1 MIHTEHLTI
10 MATGGEARQKGVEE
24 LEKEVTCPVCHDH
37 FQEPKILPC
46 LHYYCKACVQRL
58 AWRAGANQPFPCPEC
73 RTDTFLP
80 QDDPDQLPTAFF
92 VNRMKEV
99 HAKLEKVE
107 GKVEAK
113 CEQCC
118 GGVATA
124 FCRHCMDFICADC
137 VKSHQR
143 LKVYAGHEVSS
154 LEDLKEGGARAIVA
168 KLPPPPIC
176 KVHEE
181 QVKIYCYDCKSLI
194 CRDCVMKD
202 HKEHEYEFVKKAAPE
217 TKKKLT
223 EQLVPLNEIQVGVR
237 DTVKNV
243 EETKS
248 EIAAMGGSMITSI
261 KQSFQELRDILDKRE
276 RELLAETAAIVE
288 QKTNRLDVQQ
298 KKLEMCSGTIQSL
311 VEFVE
316 RSIENSTDEELMSI
330 HAQMMSRIREET
342 ERQRQAGADLE
353 PVEKADRVVVVKC
366 ADALKRQ
373 CRENASIIALPVN
386 ITMENTEAVMGER
399 SKLVLRLTTDDGQP
413 FKKLHSTK
421 VILTSKVDGSH
432 IDVKMIR
439 GKQNIYQIEFTPT
452 VRGRHQLEVIYND
465 APVLKGPVQIFVKIP
480 PTQLGKPVRS
490 IDVDE
495 GVNFVAFNS
504 SEKLL
509 IITGEEIVAFDKSGE
524 KLYSIKNEALADL
537 MGVAVDGDNIYVT
550 DYDNQCLLKFDKTGK
565 LLKSVGQSGSGEGE
579 FNRPYGITVVGD
591 QVFVCDHSNHRL
603 QVFTSDLVFVRQIG
617 SEGSGKG
624 EFDGPFD
631 ITHDEEGNLYVTDCG
646 NDRVQ
651 VFNTQ
656 GKFLRLLTTKGDITT
671 PTGICIS
678 GELVYVSQGK
688 KNGQL
693 FLYHKNGHKI
703 CSFTCESG
711 DSGVWGIT
719 IDQDGFIYACD
730 VDNNNVIIF

>member
-1 MIHTEHLTI
+1 

-37 FQEPKILPC
+37 FEEPKILPC
-46 LHYYCKACVQRL
+46 LHYYCKACVQKL

-124 FCRHCMDFICADC
+124 FCHHCMDFICADC
-137 VKSHQR
+137 VKCHKR
-143 LKVYAGHEVSS
+143 LKPFDGHEVLS
-154 LEDLKEGGARAIVA
+154 LEDLKDGGARAIVA
-168 KLPPPPIC
+168 KLPPPPTC

-181 QVKIYCYDCKSLI
+181 QAKIYCYDCKSLI
-194 CRDCVMKD
+194 CRDCVVKD
-202 HKEHEYEFVKKAAPE
+202 HKEHEYEFVKNAAPE
-217 TKKKLT
+217 TNKKLT

-237 DTVKNV
+237 NAVKNV

-248 EIAAMGGSMITSI
+248 EIAAMGGTMITSI

-276 RELLAETAAIVE
+276 RELLAETAAVVE

-316 RSIENSTDEELMSI
+316 RNIENSTDEELMSI
-330 HAQMMSRIREET
+330 HTQMMSRIREET
-342 ERQRQAGADLE
+342 ERHRQAGADLE

-366 ADALKRQ
+366 ADALKKQ
-373 CRENASIIALPVN
+373 SQENASIIALPVN
-386 ITMENTEAVMGER
+386 ITMENTEAVVGQR

-413 FKKLHSTK
+413 FKNLHSAK
-421 VILTSKVDGSH
+421 VIVTSKVDGSH
-432 IDVKMIR
+432 VDAKMIR
-439 GKQNIYQIEFTPT
+439 GKRNSYQIEFTPT

-490 IDVDE
+490 IDVED

-504 SEKLL
+504 SEELL
-509 IITGEEIVAFDKSGE
+509 VTTAAEIVALDKSGK
-524 KLYSIKNEALADL
+524 KLYSIENEALVAPI
-537 MGVAVDGDNIYVT
+537 GIAVDEDNIYVT
-550 DYDNQCLLKFDKTGK
+550 DTDYHCLLRLDKSGK
-565 LLKSVGQSGSGEGE
+565 LLKSVGQKGSEVE
-579 FNRPYGITVVGD
+579 FDTPYGITVVGD
-591 QVFVCDHSNHRL
+591 EVFVCDWLNDRL

-617 SEGSGKG
+617 SQGRGKG

-631 ITHDEEGNLYVTDCG
+631 ITHDEEGNLYVTDYG

-656 GKFLRLLTTKGDITT
+656 GKFLRFLTAKGDIAD

-678 GELVYVSQGK
+678 GELVCISQEK
-688 KNGQL
+688 ENGQL
-693 FLYHKNGHKI
+693 FLYHKNGHKV
-703 CSFTCESG
+703 CSFICKSG
-711 DSGVWGIT
+711 AVCIWGIA

-730 VDNNNVIIF
+730 VNKNKVIIF

>member
-46 LHYYCKACVQRL
+46 LHYYCKACVQKL

-113 CEQCC
+113 CEMCS

-124 FCRHCMDFICADC
+124 FCRQCAEFICDKC
-137 VKSHQR
+137 TESHQR
-143 LKVYAGHEVSS
+143 MKVFSGHKVSTLEELK
-154 LEDLKEGGARAIVA
+154 LGGASDIVV
-168 KLPPPPIC
+168 KSTPPPTC

-181 QVKIYCYDCKSLI
+181 QAKIYCYDCKSLI
-194 CRDCVMKD
+194 CRDCVVKD

-223 EQLVPLNEIQVGVR
+223 DQLVPLNEIQVGVR
-237 DTVKNV
+237 NAVKNL

-276 RELLAETAAIVE
+276 RELLAETAAVVE
-288 QKTNRLDVQQ
+288 QKTNRLNVQQ

-316 RSIENSTDEELMSI
+316 RNIENLTDEELMSI
-330 HAQMMSRIREET
+330 HTQMMSRIREET

-353 PVEKADRVVVVKC
+353 PVEKADRVVVVEC
-366 ADALKRQ
+366 VDALKKQ
-373 CRENASIIALPVN
+373 CEENASIIALPVN
-386 ITMENTEAVMGER
+386 ITMENTKAVVGQR
-399 SKLVLRLTTDDGQP
+399 SQLVFRLTTDDGQP
-413 FKKLHSTK
+413 FNKLHSAK
-421 VILTSKVDGSH
+421 VIVTSKVDGSR
-432 IDVKMIR
+432 IDGKMIR
-439 GKQNIYQIEFTPT
+439 RQRNSYQIEFTPT

-465 APVLKGPVQIFVKIP
+465 ALVLKRPVQIFVKIP
-480 PTQLGKPVRS
+480 PTQLCKPIKSIDIGKP
-490 IDVDE
+490 
-495 GVNFVAFNS
+495 VNFVAINS
-504 SEKLL
+504 SEELL
-509 IITGEEIVAFDKSGE
+509 VTTDEEILAFDKSGN
-524 KLYSIKNEALADL
+524 KLYSIKSEALVDP
-537 MGVAVDGDNIYVT
+537 MGIAVDGDTIYIA
-550 DYDNQCLLKFDKTGK
+550 DYDNGCLLKFDKTGK
-565 LLKSVGQSGSGEGE
+565 LLKSVGQEEIGEGE
-579 FNRPYGITVVGD
+579 FCGLYGITVVGD
-591 QVFVCDHSNHRL
+591 QVFVCDGLNSRVY
-603 QVFTSDLVFVRQIG
+603 VFTSDLVFLRQIG
-617 SEGSGKG
+617 AEGSGNGQFKN
-624 EFDGPFD
+624 PVD
-631 ITHDEEGNLYVTDCG
+631 ITHDKEGNLYVTD
-646 NDRVQ
+646 NEHNRVQ

-656 GKFLRLLTTKGDITT
+656 GKFLRFLVNQGEIAT
-671 PTGICIS
+671 PAGICIS
-678 GELVYVSQGK
+678 GELVYVSQKGRK
-688 KNGQL
+688 MDN
-693 FLYHKNGHKI
+693 
-703 CSFTCESG
+703 SFYVTKTATKFAHLH
-711 DSGVWGIT
+711 VR
-719 IDQDGFIYACD
+719 
-730 VDNNNVIIF
+730 VV

>member
-1 MIHTEHLTI
+1 
-10 MATGGEARQKGVEE
+10 MATGEARQKGVEE

-46 LHYYCKACVQRL
+46 LHYYCKACIEKL

-80 QDDPDQLPTAFF
+80 QDDPDQLLTAFF

-137 VKSHQR
+137 VKCHKR

-154 LEDLKEGGARAIVA
+154 LEDLKEGGAREIVA
-168 KLPPPPIC
+168 KLPPPPTC

-181 QVKIYCYDCKSLI
+181 QAKIYCYDCKSLI
-194 CRDCVMKD
+194 CRDCVVKD

-217 TKKKLT
+217 TKKNLT
-223 EQLVPLNEIQVGVR
+223 EKLLPLNEIQVGVR
-237 DTVKNV
+237 NAIKNV

-261 KQSFQELRDILDKRE
+261 KQSFQELRDILDKQE
-276 RELLAETAAIVE
+276 RELLAETAATVE

-311 VEFVE
+311 IEFVE
-316 RSIENSTDEELMSI
+316 RNIENSTEEELMSI
-330 HAQMMSRIREET
+330 HTQMMSRIREET

-353 PVEKADRVVVVKC
+353 PIEEADKEVIC
-366 ADALKRQ
+366 DFTDDLKKLCHLR
-373 CRENASIIALPVN
+373 AKLATKSAY
-386 ITMENTEAVMGER
+386 ITMENTETVVGQR
-399 SKLVLRLTTDDGQP
+399 SRLGFQLTTYDGQP
-413 FKKLHSTK
+413 LKKLHSAK
-421 VILTSKVDGSH
+421 FILTSKVDGSQVDAKIIH
-432 IDVKMIR
+432 R
-439 GKQNIYQIEFTPT
+439 QQNSYQIEFTPT

-490 IDVDE
+490 IDV
-495 GVNFVAFNS
+495 GKKVKFVAFVS
-504 SEKLL
+504 SEELL
-509 IITGEEIVAFDKSGE
+509 VTTSEGILAFDKSGK
-524 KLYSIKNEALADL
+524 KLYSITNEKLAKPRGL
-537 MGVAVDGDNIYVT
+537 AVDENNIYVA
-550 DYDNQCLLKFDKTGK
+550 DGDSYCLMKFDKTGK
-565 LLKSVGQSGSGEGE
+565 LLKSVGQKGSGEGE
-579 FNRPYGITVVGD
+579 FDVPYGVTVVGD
-591 QVFVCDHSNHRL
+591 QVFVCDCMNDRV
-603 QVFTSDLVFVRQIG
+603 QVFTSDLLFVQQIG
-617 SEGSGKG
+617 SEGCGNGQFKR
-624 EFDGPFD
+624 PFD
-631 ITHDEEGNLYVTDCG
+631 ITHDEEGNLYVTDFG
-646 NDRVQ
+646 NNRIK

-656 GKFLRLLTTKGDITT
+656 GKFLHFLVNQGDISK

-678 GELVYVSQGK
+678 GELVCVSQEK
-688 KNGQL
+688 KEKDGQL
-693 FLYHKNGHKI
+693 FLYHRNCHRV
-703 CSFTCESG
+703 CSFTSH
-711 DSGVWGIT
+711 SVFKSIWGIA

-730 VDNNNVIIF
+730 LNKSEVTIF

>member
-1 MIHTEHLTI
+1 

-46 LHYYCKACVQRL
+46 LHYYCKACVQKL

-92 VNRMKEV
+92 VNRMIEV

-107 GKVEAK
+107 GKMEAK

-143 LKVYAGHEVSS
+143 LKVFAGHEVSS
-154 LEDLKEGGARAIVA
+154 LEDLKEGGARAIAA
-168 KLPPPPIC
+168 KLPPPPTC

-181 QVKIYCYDCKSLI
+181 QAKIYCYDCKSLI
-194 CRDCVMKD
+194 CRDCVVKD

-237 DTVKNV
+237 NAVKNV
-243 EETKS
+243 KETKS
-248 EIAAMGGSMITSI
+248 EMATMGGSMITSI

-276 RELLAETAAIVE
+276 RELLAEAAAVVE

-316 RSIENSTDEELMSI
+316 RNIENSTDEELMSI
-330 HAQMMSRIREET
+330 HTQMMSRIREET

-366 ADALKRQ
+366 ADPLKRQ

-386 ITMENTEAVMGER
+386 FTMENTEAVVGQS

-413 FKKLHSTK
+413 FKKLHNTK
-421 VILTSKVDGSH
+421 VIVTSKVDGSH
-432 IDVKMIR
+432 IDAKMIR
-439 GKQNIYQIEFTPT
+439 GKQNSYQIEFTPT

-480 PTQLGKPVRS
+480 PTQLGKPIKS
-490 IDVDE
+490 IDI
-495 GVNFVAFNS
+495 GRSVNFVAINS
-504 SEKLL
+504 SEELL
-509 IITGEEIVAFDKSGE
+509 VTTDEEIIAFDKSSE
-524 KLYSIKNEALADL
+524 KLYSIKNEALAKPR
-537 MGVAVDGDNIYVT
+537 GIAVDGDNIYIT
-550 DYDNQCLLKFDKTGK
+550 DFNNSCLLKFAKTGK
-565 LLKSVGQSGSGEGE
+565 LLKSVGREGSGEGE
-579 FNRPYGITVVGD
+579 FYGPYGITVVGD
-591 QVFVCDHSNHRL
+591 QVFVCDYLNHRV

-617 SEGSGKG
+617 SRGSGNG
-624 EFDGPFD
+624 QFNGPFD
-631 ITHDEEGNLYVTDCG
+631 ITHDEEGNLYVTDHG

-656 GKFLRLLTTKGDITT
+656 GRFHHFLTTKGDITR
-671 PTGICIS
+671 PRGICIN
-678 GELVYVSQGK
+678 GELVCVSQEK

-693 FLYHKNGHKI
+693 FLYHKNGHKV

-711 DSGVWGIT
+711 YSGIWGIA
-719 IDQDGFIYACD
+719 IDQDGFIYVCN
-730 VDNNNVIIF
+730 VNKNIVIIF

>member
-1 MIHTEHLTI
+1 

-46 LHYYCKACVQRL
+46 LHYYCKACVQKL

-80 QDDPDQLPTAFF
+80 QDDPDQLPTALF
-92 VNRMKEV
+92 VNRMKDV

-137 VKSHQR
+137 VKCHNR

-168 KLPPPPIC
+168 KLPPPPTC
-176 KVHEE
+176 KIHEE
-181 QVKIYCYDCKSLI
+181 QAKIYCYDCKSLI
-194 CRDCVMKD
+194 CRDCVVKD

-243 EETKS
+243 EETKC
-248 EIAAMGGSMITSI
+248 EITAMGGSMITSI
-261 KQSFQELRDILDKRE
+261 KRSFQELRDILDKRE

-311 VEFVE
+311 IEFVE
-316 RSIENSTDEELMSI
+316 RNIENSTDEELMSI
-330 HAQMMSRIREET
+330 HTQIMSRIREET

-353 PVEKADRVVVVKC
+353 PVEEADKEVICDC
-366 ADALKRQ
+366 ADDLKKLCQLR
-373 CRENASIIALPVN
+373 AKLATKSVH
-386 ITMENTEAVMGER
+386 ITMENTEAVVGQR
-399 SKLVLRLTTDDGQP
+399 SQWGFRLTTDDGHP
-413 FKKLHSTK
+413 LKKLHSTK
-421 VILTSKVDGSH
+421 VILTSKVDGSR
-432 IDVKMIR
+432 IDAKIIC
-439 GKQNIYQIEFTPT
+439 GQQNSYQTEFTPT

-490 IDVDE
+490 IDVE
-495 GVNFVAFNS
+495 GGVNFAAFNS
-504 SEKLL
+504 SQELL
-509 IITGEEIVAFDKSGE
+509 VTTGEEVVAFDKSSE
-524 KLYSIKNEALADL
+524 KLYSIKNEALAEPT
-537 MGVAVDGDNIYVT
+537 GIAVDGDNIYVT
-550 DYDNQCLLKFDKTGK
+550 DYDNNCLLKFDKTGK
-565 LLKSVGQSGSGEGE
+565 LLKSVGQEGSGEGE
-579 FNRPYGITVVGD
+579 FDRLYGITVVGG
-591 QVFVCDHSNHRL
+591 QVFVCDYWNHRV

-617 SEGSGKG
+617 SEGSGNGQFKY
-624 EFDGPFD
+624 PFD
-631 ITHDEEGNLYVTDCG
+631 ITHDEKGNLYVTDYG
-646 NDRVQ
+646 NHCVQ

-656 GKFLRLLTTKGDITT
+656 GNFLRFLANQGDISKLH
-671 PTGICIS
+671 GICIS
-678 GELVYVSQGK
+678 GDLVYVSQGK
-688 KNGQL
+688 ENGQI
-693 FLYHKNGHKI
+693 FLYHKNGHKV

-711 DSGVWGIT
+711 QSGMWGVA
-719 IDQDGFIYACD
+719 IDQDGFIYVCNATKNK
-730 VDNNNVIIF
+730 VTLF

>member
-1 MIHTEHLTI
+1 
-10 MATGGEARQKGVEE
+10 MATGGETIQKGVEE

-46 LHYYCKACVQRL
+46 LHYYCKACVQKL

-99 HAKLEKVE
+99 HTKLEKVE

-137 VKSHQR
+137 VKCHKR
-143 LKVYAGHEVSS
+143 LKPFAGHEVSS
-154 LEDLKEGGARAIVA
+154 LEDLKEGGAREIVA
-168 KLPPPPIC
+168 MLPPPPTC
-176 KVHEE
+176 TVHEE
-181 QVKIYCYDCKSLI
+181 QAKIYCYDCKSLI
-194 CRDCVMKD
+194 CRDCVVKD

-217 TKKKLT
+217 TRKNLT
-223 EQLVPLNEIQVGVR
+223 EQLVPLNEILVSVR
-237 DTVKNV
+237 NSVKNV

-276 RELLAETAAIVE
+276 RELLAETASVVE

-298 KKLEMCSGTIQSL
+298 KKLEMCSGSIQSL
-311 VEFVE
+311 VEFVV
-316 RSIENSTDEELMSI
+316 RNIENSTDEELMSI
-330 HAQMMSRIREET
+330 HTQMMSRIREET

-353 PVEKADRVVVVKC
+353 PVEEADKEVVC
-366 ADALKRQ
+366 DFTDDLKKLCQLR
-373 CRENASIIALPVN
+373 AKLSTKSVY
-386 ITMENTEAVMGER
+386 ITMENTEAVVGQR
-399 SKLVLRLTTDDGQP
+399 SQWAFRLTTDDGLP

-421 VILTSKVDGSH
+421 VILTSKVDGSC
-432 IDVKMIR
+432 IDAKIVR
-439 GKQNIYQIEFTPT
+439 GQQNSYQIEFTPT

-480 PTQLGKPVRS
+480 PTKLGKPIKS
-490 IDVDE
+490 IDI
-495 GVNFVAFNS
+495 GLSVNFVAINS
-504 SEKLL
+504 SEELL
-509 IITGEEIVAFDKSGE
+509 VTTDEEIIAFDKSGE
-524 KLYSIKNEALADL
+524 KLYSIKNEALASPV
-537 MGVAVDGDNIYVT
+537 GIAVDGDNIYVT
-550 DYDNQCLLKFDKTGK
+550 DYDNNCLLKFDKTGK
-565 LLKSVGQSGSGEGE
+565 LLKSVGQAGSGEGE
-579 FNRPYGITVVGD
+579 FCGPYGITVVGD
-591 QVFVCDHSNHRL
+591 QVFVCDYLNNRV
-603 QVFTSDLVFVRQIG
+603 QEFTSDLVFVRRIG

-624 EFDGPFD
+624 QFEGPFD
-631 ITHDEEGNLYVTDCG
+631 ITHDEEGNLYVTDHG

-656 GKFLRLLTTKGDITT
+656 GKFLRFLTTKGYITA

-678 GELVYVSQGK
+678 GELVYISQEEE
-688 KNGQL
+688 NGQL
-693 FLYHKNGHKI
+693 FLYHKNGHKVFSFI
-703 CSFTCESG
+703 CVSG
-711 DSGVWGIT
+711 DDCICIWGIA
-719 IDQDGFIYACD
+719 IDQDGFIYAC
-730 VDNNNVIIF
+730 NVNKNEVTIF

>member
-1 MIHTEHLTI
+1 

-46 LHYYCKACVQRL
+46 LHYYCKACVQKL

-80 QDDPDQLPTAFF
+80 QYDPDQLPTAFF

-107 GKVEAK
+107 GNVEAK

-124 FCRHCMDFICADC
+124 FCRHCIDFICADC

-143 LKVYAGHEVSS
+143 LKVFAGHEVSS
-154 LEDLKEGGARAIVA
+154 LEDLKKGGARAIVA
-168 KLPPPPIC
+168 KLPPPPTC

-181 QVKIYCYDCKSLI
+181 QAKIYCYDCKSLI
-194 CRDCVMKD
+194 CRDCVVKD

-243 EETKS
+243 EETKY
-248 EIAAMGGSMITSI
+248 EITAMGGSMITSI
-261 KQSFQELRDILDKRE
+261 KRSFQELRDILDKRE
-276 RELLAETAAIVE
+276 RELLAETAAVVE

-311 VEFVE
+311 IEFVE
-316 RSIENSTDEELMSI
+316 RNIENSTDEELMSI
-330 HAQMMSRIREET
+330 HTQMMSHIREET

-353 PVEKADRVVVVKC
+353 PVEEADEEVIC
-366 ADALKRQ
+366 DFTDDLKKLCQLR
-373 CRENASIIALPVN
+373 AKLSTKSVY
-386 ITMENTEAVMGER
+386 ITMENTEAVVGQR
-399 SKLVLRLTTDDGQP
+399 SQLVFRLTDDDGQP

-421 VILTSKVDGSH
+421 VIVTSKVEGSR
-432 IDVKMIR
+432 IDAKMIR
-439 GKQNIYQIEFTPT
+439 GKRNSYQIEFTPT

-465 APVLKGPVQIFVKIP
+465 TPVLKGPVQIFVKIP
-480 PTQLGKPVRS
+480 PTQLGKPVKS

-495 GVNFVAFNS
+495 GVNFVAINS
-504 SEKLL
+504 SEELL
-509 IITGEEIVAFDKSGE
+509 VTTSGEIVALDKSGE
-524 KLYSIKNEALADL
+524 KLYSIKNDALVKPR
-537 MGVAVDGDNIYVT
+537 GIAVDGDNIYVT
-550 DYDNQCLLKFDKTGK
+550 DYGNNCLLKFDQTGK
-565 LLKSVGQSGSGEGE
+565 LLKSVGQTRGGEGE
-579 FNRPYGITVVGD
+579 FNQPYGITVLGG
-591 QVFVCDHSNHRL
+591 QVFVCDFLNHRL

-617 SEGSGKG
+617 SQGSGNGQLKR
-624 EFDGPFD
+624 PFD
-631 ITHDEEGNLYVTDCG
+631 ITHDEEGNLYVTDNG

-656 GKFLRLLTTKGDITT
+656 GKFLRFLTTQGDVTE

-678 GELVYVSQGK
+678 GELVYVTQRK

-693 FLYHKNGHKI
+693 FLYHKNGHKV
-703 CSFTCESG
+703 CSFTFESG
-711 DSGVWGIT
+711 YSGIWGIA
-719 IDQDGFIYACD
+719 IDQDGFIYAC
-730 VDNNNVIIF
+730 NVVKKVTIF

>member
-1 MIHTEHLTI
+1 

-46 LHYYCKACVQRL
+46 LHYYCKACVQKL

-154 LEDLKEGGARAIVA
+154 LEDLKEGEARAIVA
-168 KLPPPPIC
+168 KLPPPPTC
-176 KVHEE
+176 KVHDE
-181 QVKIYCYDCKSLI
+181 QAKIYCYDCKSLI
-194 CRDCVMKD
+194 CRDCVVKD

-237 DTVKNV
+237 NSVKNV

-276 RELLAETAAIVE
+276 RELLAETASVVE

-316 RSIENSTDEELMSI
+316 RNIENSTDEELMSI
-330 HAQMMSRIREET
+330 HTQMMSRIREET

-353 PVEKADRVVVVKC
+353 PVEEANKKVICDFAD
-366 ADALKRQ
+366 DLKKLCQLR
-373 CRENASIIALPVN
+373 AKLATKSVY
-386 ITMENTEAVMGER
+386 ITMENTEAVVGQR
-399 SKLVLRLTTDDGQP
+399 SQWAFRLTTDDGLP

-421 VILTSKVDGSH
+421 VILTSKVDGSR
-432 IDVKMIR
+432 IDAKIIC
-439 GKQNIYQIEFTPT
+439 GQQNSYQIEFTPT
-452 VRGRHQLEVIYND
+452 VRGRHQLEVTYND

-490 IDVDE
+490 IDVEE

-504 SEKLL
+504 SEELL
-509 IITGEEIVAFDKSGE
+509 VTTDKEIIAFDKSGE
-524 KLYSIKNEALADL
+524 KLYSIKNEALPSPR
-537 MGVAVDGDNIYVT
+537 GIAVDGDNIYVT
-550 DYDNQCLLKFDKTGK
+550 DADYHCLLKFDKTGK
-565 LLKSVGQSGSGEGE
+565 LLKSVGQKGSGEGE
-579 FNRPYGITVVGD
+579 FNQPYGITVVGD
-591 QVFVCDHSNHRL
+591 QVFVCDSSNNRV
-603 QVFTSDLVFVRQIG
+603 QVFTTDLVFVRQIG
-617 SEGSGKG
+617 SRGSGNG
-624 EFDGPFD
+624 QFNDPYD
-631 ITHDEEGNLYVTDCG
+631 ITHDEEGNLYVTDTENHC
-646 NDRVQ
+646 VQ

-656 GKFLRLLTTKGDITT
+656 GKFLRFLTTRGDIAY

-678 GELVYVSQGK
+678 GELVCVSQWK
-688 KNGQL
+688 ENRQL
-693 FLYHKNGHKI
+693 CLYHKSGHKVFSFI
-703 CSFTCESG
+703 CVSG
-711 DSGVWGIT
+711 DDGIFFIRGIA
-719 IDQDGFIYACD
+719 IDQDGFIYVC
-730 VDNNNVIIF
+730 NVVKNKVTIF

>member
-1 MIHTEHLTI
+1 

-24 LEKEVTCPVCHDH
+24 LEKEVTCSVCHDH

-46 LHYYCKACVQRL
+46 LHYYCKACVQKL
-58 AWRAGANQPFPCPEC
+58 AWRAGANQPFHCPEC

-92 VNRMKEV
+92 VNRMKDV

-107 GKVEAK
+107 GKVKAK

-137 VKSHQR
+137 VKSHKR

-154 LEDLKEGGARAIVA
+154 LEDLKKGGARAIVA

-181 QVKIYCYDCKSLI
+181 QAKIYCYDCKSLI
-194 CRDCVMKD
+194 CRDCVVKD

-217 TKKKLT
+217 TKKKLM

-237 DTVKNV
+237 NAVKNV

-261 KQSFQELRDILDKRE
+261 KQSFQKLRDILDKRE
-276 RELLAETAAIVE
+276 RELLAETASVVE

-316 RSIENSTDEELMSI
+316 RNIENSTDEELMSI

-373 CRENASIIALPVN
+373 CRENARIVALPVN
-386 ITMENTEAVMGER
+386 ITMENTEAVVGQR
-399 SKLVLRLTTDDGQP
+399 SQLSFRLTTDDGQP
-413 FKKLHSTK
+413 FNKLHSAK
-421 VILTSKVDGSH
+421 VILTSKVDGSR
-432 IDVKMIR
+432 DAKVIR
-439 GKQNIYQIEFTPT
+439 RQRNSYQIEFTPT

-465 APVLKGPVQIFVKIP
+465 TPVLKGPVQIFVKIP

-490 IDVDE
+490 IDVEE

-504 SEKLL
+504 SEELL
-509 IITGEEIVAFDKSGE
+509 VTTDKEILAFDKSGE
-524 KLYSIKNEALADL
+524 KLYCIKNEALVKPR
-537 MGVAVDGDNIYVT
+537 GIAVDGDNIYVI
-550 DYDNQCLLKFDKTGK
+550 DYVVSNHCLLKFDKTGK
-565 LLKSVGQSGSGEGE
+565 LLKSGGQTRGGEGE
-579 FNRPYGITVVGD
+579 LIGPCGVTVVGD
-591 QVFVCDHSNHRL
+591 QVFVCDCLNNRL

-617 SEGSGKG
+617 SEGSGNGQFKY
-624 EFDGPFD
+624 PFD
-631 ITHDEEGNLYVTDCG
+631 ITHDEEGNLYTTDCG

-656 GKFLRLLTTKGDITT
+656 GKFLRLLTTKGDITA
-671 PTGICIS
+671 PKGICIS
-678 GELVYVSQGK
+678 GELVYVSQK
-688 KNGQL
+688 EKNGQL
-693 FLYHKNGHKI
+693 FLYHKNGHKV

-711 DSGVWGIT
+711 ALGIWGIA
-719 IDQDGFIYACD
+719 IDQDGFIYACN
-730 VDNNNVIIF
+730 VRKNEVIIF

>member
-1 MIHTEHLTI
+1 
-10 MATGGEARQKGVEE
+10 MATGGKAKQKGVEE

-46 LHYYCKACVQRL
+46 LHYYCKACVQKL

-137 VKSHQR
+137 VKCHKR
-143 LKVYAGHEVSS
+143 LKPFAGHEVSS

-168 KLPPPPIC
+168 KLPPPPTC

-181 QVKIYCYDCKSLI
+181 QAKIYCYDCKSLI
-194 CRDCVMKD
+194 CRDCVVKD

-237 DTVKNV
+237 NAVKNV

-276 RELLAETAAIVE
+276 RELLAETAAVVE

-316 RSIENSTDEELMSI
+316 RNIENSTDEELMSI
-330 HAQMMSRIREET
+330 HTQMMSRIREET

-353 PVEKADRVVVVKC
+353 PVDKADRVVVVEC
-366 ADALKRQ
+366 VDAMKKQ
-373 CRENASIIALPVN
+373 CQENASIIALPVN
-386 ITMENTEAVMGER
+386 ITMENTEAVVGER

-413 FKKLHSTK
+413 FNKLHSDNKTATR
-421 VILTSKVDGSH
+421 LSS
-432 IDVKMIR
+432 
-439 GKQNIYQIEFTPT
+439 
-452 VRGRHQLEVIYND
+452 
-465 APVLKGPVQIFVKIP
+465 P
-480 PTQLGKPVRS
+480 PQ
-490 IDVDE
+490 
-495 GVNFVAFNS
+495 
-504 SEKLL
+504 
-509 IITGEEIVAFDKSGE
+509 
-524 KLYSIKNEALADL
+524 
-537 MGVAVDGDNIYVT
+537 
-550 DYDNQCLLKFDKTGK
+550 
-565 LLKSVGQSGSGEGE
+565 
-579 FNRPYGITVVGD
+579 
-591 QVFVCDHSNHRL
+591 
-603 QVFTSDLVFVRQIG
+603 
-617 SEGSGKG
+617 
-624 EFDGPFD
+624 
-631 ITHDEEGNLYVTDCG
+631 
-646 NDRVQ
+646 
-651 VFNTQ
+651 
-656 GKFLRLLTTKGDITT
+656 
-671 PTGICIS
+671 
-678 GELVYVSQGK
+678 
-688 KNGQL
+688 
-693 FLYHKNGHKI
+693 
-703 CSFTCESG
+703 
-711 DSGVWGIT
+711 
-719 IDQDGFIYACD
+719 
-730 VDNNNVIIF
+730 

>member
-1 MIHTEHLTI
+1 
-10 MATGGEARQKGVEE
+10 MASGGEARQKGVEE

-46 LHYYCKACVQRL
+46 LHYYCKACIQRL

-107 GKVEAK
+107 GKVETK

-137 VKSHQR
+137 VKCHNR

-154 LEDLKEGGARAIVA
+154 LEDLKEGGAREIVA
-168 KLPPPPIC
+168 KLPPPPTC

-181 QVKIYCYDCKSLI
+181 QAKIYCYDCKSLI
-194 CRDCVMKD
+194 CRDCVVKD
-202 HKEHEYEFVKKAAPE
+202 HKEHDYEFVKKAAPE

-237 DTVKNV
+237 NAVKNV
-243 EETKS
+243 EETKC

-261 KQSFQELRDILDKRE
+261 KQSFQELRDIVDKRE
-276 RELLAETAAIVE
+276 RELLAETAAVVE

-316 RSIENSTDEELMSI
+316 RNIENSTDEELMSI
-330 HAQMMSRIREET
+330 HTQMMSRIREET

-353 PVEKADRVVVVKC
+353 PVEKADRVVVVEC
-366 ADALKRQ
+366 VDALKRQ
-373 CRENASIIALPVN
+373 CEENASIIALPVN
-386 ITMENTEAVMGER
+386 ITMENTEAVVGQR
-399 SKLVLRLTTDDGQP
+399 SQLSFQLTTDDGQP
-413 FKKLHSTK
+413 LNNLHSAK
-421 VILTSKVDGSH
+421 VILTFRVDGSQVDAKVSH
-432 IDVKMIR
+432 SH
-439 GKQNIYQIEFTPT
+439 QNSYQIEFTPT
-452 VRGRHQLEVIYND
+452 VRGRHQLEMLYND
-465 APVLKGPVQIFVKIP
+465 ASVLKGPVQIFVKIP
-480 PTQLGKPVRS
+480 PTQLAKPVKS
-490 IDVDE
+490 IDV
-495 GVNFVAFNS
+495 GKKVYFVAFNS
-504 SEKLL
+504 SEEFLVTTDKE
-509 IITGEEIVAFDKSGE
+509 IIAFDKSDINM
-524 KLYSIKNEALADL
+524 YSFTNNALTCPNCN
-537 MGVAVDGDNIYVT
+537 GIAVDRDTIYVT
-550 DYDNQCLLKFDKTGK
+550 DDGSSCLLKFDKTGK
-565 LLKSVGQSGSGEGE
+565 LLKLVGQKGSGEGE
-579 FNRPYGITVVGD
+579 FNTPFGITVVSD
-591 QVFVCDHSNHRL
+591 QIFVCDCHNNRL

-617 SEGSGKG
+617 SQGSGNGQFKY
-624 EFDGPFD
+624 PFD
-631 ITHDEEGNLYVTDCG
+631 ITHDEEGNLYVTDLG
-646 NDRVQ
+646 NHRVQ

-656 GKFLRLLTTKGDITT
+656 GKFLRFLTAKGDITR

-678 GELVYVSQGK
+678 GELVYVSQEK
-688 KNGQL
+688 ENGQL
-693 FLYHKNGHKI
+693 FLYHKNGHKV
-703 CSFTCESG
+703 CSFTCKTG
-711 DSGVWGIT
+711 YNGIWGIA
-719 IDQDGFIYACD
+719 IDQDGFIYVC
-730 VDNNNVIIF
+730 NVNKNVVTIF

>member
-1 MIHTEHLTI
+1 MIHTEHLT

-46 LHYYCKACVQRL
+46 LHYYCKACVQKL
-58 AWRAGANQPFPCPEC
+58 AGANQPFPCPEC

-137 VKSHQR
+137 VKCHKR
-143 LKVYAGHEVSS
+143 LKPFDGHEVLS
-154 LEDLKEGGARAIVA
+154 LEDLKDGGARAIVA
-168 KLPPPPIC
+168 KLPPPPTC

-181 QVKIYCYDCKSLI
+181 QAKIYCYDCKSLI
-194 CRDCVMKD
+194 CRDCVVKD

-237 DTVKNV
+237 NAVKNV
-243 EETKS
+243 EESKS
-248 EIAAMGGSMITSI
+248 EIAVMDGSMITSI
-261 KQSFQELRDILDKRE
+261 KRSFQELRDILDKRE
-276 RELLAETAAIVE
+276 RELLADTAAVVE

-316 RSIENSTDEELMSI
+316 RNIENSTDEELMSI
-330 HAQMMSRIREET
+330 HTQMMSRIREET

-373 CRENASIIALPVN
+373 CRENASIITLPVN
-386 ITMENTEAVMGER
+386 ITMENTEAVVGQR

-421 VILTSKVDGSH
+421 VIVTSKVDGSH
-432 IDVKMIR
+432 IDAKMIR
-439 GKQNIYQIEFTPT
+439 GKQNSYKIEFTPT

-480 PTQLGKPVRS
+480 PTQLGKPIKS
-490 IDVDE
+490 INVED

-504 SEKLL
+504 SEDLL
-509 IITGEEIVAFDKSGE
+509 VTTYEEIIAFDKSG
-524 KLYSIKNEALADL
+524 KMLYSIKNEALSVPR
-537 MGVAVDGDNIYVT
+537 GIAVDGDNIYVT

-565 LLKSVGQSGSGEGE
+565 LLKSVGQEESGEGE
-579 FNRPYGITVVGD
+579 FYGPYGITVVGD
-591 QVFVCDHSNHRL
+591 QVFVCDYLNNRL

-617 SEGSGKG
+617 SEGSGNG
-624 EFDGPFD
+624 QFEGPFD
-631 ITHDEEGNLYVTDCG
+631 ITHDEEGNLYVTDSENHC
-646 NDRVQ
+646 VQ

-656 GKFLRLLTTKGDITT
+656 GKFLRFLTTQGDITA

-678 GELVYVSQGK
+678 GELVYISQEEE
-688 KNGQL
+688 NGQL
-693 FLYHKNGHKI
+693 FLYHKNGHKVFSFI
-703 CSFTCESG
+703 CVSG
-711 DSGVWGIT
+711 DDCICIWGIA
-719 IDQDGFIYACD
+719 IDQDGFIYAC
-730 VDNNNVIIF
+730 NVNKNEVTIF

>member
-1 MIHTEHLTI
+1 
-10 MATGGEARQKGVEE
+10 MASGGESVQKGVEE

-107 GKVEAK
+107 GKMEAK

-124 FCRHCMDFICADC
+124 FCRHCIEFICADC
-137 VKSHQR
+137 VRSHQR
-143 LKVYAGHEVSS
+143 MKAFAGHKVSS
-154 LEDLKEGGARAIVA
+154 LEDLKEGGAREIIA
-168 KLPPPPIC
+168 KLPPPPTC

-181 QVKIYCYDCKSLI
+181 QAKIYCYDCKSLI
-194 CRDCVMKD
+194 CRDCVVKD

-223 EQLVPLNEIQVGVR
+223 EQLVRLNEIQVGVR
-237 DTVKNV
+237 NAVKNL

-276 RELLAETAAIVE
+276 RELLAETAAVVE

-316 RSIENSTDEELMSI
+316 RNIENSTDEELMSI
-330 HAQMMSRIREET
+330 HTQMMSRIREET

-353 PVEKADRVVVVKC
+353 PVEKADRVVVVEC
-366 ADALKRQ
+366 ADTLKKQ
-373 CRENASIIALPVN
+373 CKENASIIALPVN
-386 ITMENTEAVMGER
+386 ITMDNTEAVVGQR
-399 SKLVLRLTTDDGQP
+399 SQLVCRLTTQDGQP
-413 FKKLHSTK
+413 LKNLHSAK
-421 VILTSKVDGSH
+421 VILTSKVDGSRVDAK
-432 IDVKMIR
+432 IIC
-439 GKQNIYQIEFTPT
+439 GKHNSYQIKFTPT
-452 VRGRHQLEVIYND
+452 VRGRHQLEVIYNKT
-465 APVLKGPVQIFVKIP
+465 PVLGGPVQIFVKIP
-480 PTQLGKPVRS
+480 PTQLSKPVSS
-490 IDVDE
+490 IDV
-495 GVNFVAFNS
+495 GVEVVFVAINS
-504 SEKLL
+504 SEELL
-509 IITGEEIVAFDKSGE
+509 VTTGEEIIAFDKSS
-524 KLYSIKNEALADL
+524 KNLCSIRNEALSIPV
-537 MGVAVDGDNIYVT
+537 GIAVDGDNIYVT
-550 DYDNQCLLKFDKTGK
+550 DNGNHCLLKFDKTGK
-565 LLKSVGQSGSGEGE
+565 LLKSVGQKGSGEGE
-579 FNRPYGITVVGD
+579 FDRPLGITIVGD
-591 QVFVCDHSNHRL
+591 QVFVCDFLNNRL
-603 QVFTSDLVFVRQIG
+603 QVFTSDLVFVRQFG
-617 SEGSGKG
+617 SRGRGNG
-624 EFDGPFD
+624 QFNGPLD
-631 ITHDEEGNLYVTDCG
+631 ITHDEEGNLYVTDMG

-656 GKFLRLLTTKGDITT
+656 GKFLRFLTSKDDITT
-671 PTGICIS
+671 PVGICIS
-678 GELVYVSQGK
+678 GELVCVSQQK
-688 KNGQL
+688 ENGQL
-693 FLYHKNGHKI
+693 FLYEKNGHKV

-711 DSGVWGIT
+711 EKGTWGVT
-719 IDQDGFIYACD
+719 IDQDGFIYVCN
-730 VDNNNVIIF
+730 VDKKEVKVF

>member
-1 MIHTEHLTI
+1 
-10 MATGGEARQKGVEE
+10 
-24 LEKEVTCPVCHDH
+24 
-37 FQEPKILPC
+37 
-46 LHYYCKACVQRL
+46 
-58 AWRAGANQPFPCPEC
+58 
-73 RTDTFLP
+73 
-80 QDDPDQLPTAFF
+80 
-92 VNRMKEV
+92 MKEV

-137 VKSHQR
+137 VKCHKR
-143 LKVYAGHEVSS
+143 LKPFAGHEVSS
-154 LEDLKEGGARAIVA
+154 LEDLKEGGAREIVA
-168 KLPPPPIC
+168 KLPPPPTC

-181 QVKIYCYDCKSLI
+181 HAKIYCYDCKSLI
-194 CRDCVMKD
+194 CRDCVVKD

-217 TKKKLT
+217 TKKKLS
-223 EQLVPLNEIQVGVR
+223 EQLVPLNEIQLGVR

-243 EETKS
+243 EETKC
-248 EIAAMGGSMITSI
+248 EITAMGGSMITSI

-276 RELLAETAAIVE
+276 RELLAETASVVK
-288 QKTNRLDVQQ
+288 QKTNRLYVQQ
-298 KKLEMCSGTIQSL
+298 KKLKMCSGTIQSL

-316 RSIENSTDEELMSI
+316 RNIENSTDEELMSI
-330 HAQMMSRIREET
+330 HTQMMSRIREET
-342 ERQRQAGADLE
+342 ERQRQDGADLE
-353 PVEKADRVVVVKC
+353 PVEEADKEVIC
-366 ADALKRQ
+366 DFTDDLKKLCQLR
-373 CRENASIIALPVN
+373 AKLATKSVN
-386 ITMENTEAVMGER
+386 ITMENTEAVVGQR
-399 SKLVLRLTTDDGQP
+399 SQLVFRLTADDDVP
-413 FKKLHSTK
+413 FKKLHSAK
-421 VILTSKVDGSH
+421 VIVTSKVDGSR
-432 IDVKMIR
+432 IDGKMIHR
-439 GKQNIYQIEFTPT
+439 QQNSYQIEFTPT

-465 APVLKGPVQIFVKIP
+465 APVLKGPVQIFVKIL

-490 IDVDE
+490 IDVE

-504 SEKLL
+504 SEELL
-509 IITGEEIVAFDKSGE
+509 VTTDEEILAFDKSG
-524 KLYSIKNEALADL
+524 KMLYSIKSEALADL
-537 MGVAVDGDNIYVT
+537 MGIAVDGDNIYVT

-565 LLKSVGQSGSGEGE
+565 LLKSVGQGGSGEGE

-617 SEGSGKG
+617 SEGSGNG
-624 EFDGPFD
+624 QFISPFA
-631 ITHDEEGNLYVTDCG
+631 ITHDEEGNLYVTDLG
-646 NDRVQ
+646 NNRVQ

-693 FLYHKNGHKI
+693 FLYHKNGHKV

-711 DSGVWGIT
+711 RSGIWGIT